1 VAIAGP
7 RGAEKPMKTKLMIMI
22 IALVGVVLLSGCSMT
37 GSAIQ
42 GVGGVF
48 NKTGGTIKNLGK

>member
-1 VAIAGP
+1 
-7 RGAEKPMKTKLMIMI
+7 MTKLKVITMIL
-22 IALVGVVLLSGCSMT
+22 ALATAFLLSGCQTT

-48 NKTGGTIKNLGK
+48 NKTGGAVKRLG

>member
-1 VAIAGP
+1 MRIPMRKAKRITLIA
-7 RGAEKPMKTKLMIMI
+7 A
-22 IALVGVVLLSGCSMT
+22 ALAALLLSGCQMT

-48 NKTGGTIKNLGK
+48 NKAGGAVRNLGS